1 MRGSQEYKALLA
13 KINIEKEIY
22 SQKDLYVNEELEN
35 KIQYCVEKIKKFNI
49 LVVVSFSLSL
59 VLLGVIYEF
68 FKFYNIK
75 QYIGYVVLFMM
86 LGLFVLI
93 GFEIAYRIKLKNC
106 NKQKEE
112 EGKEKE
118 EIRGKI
124 RDLNNQISSLI
135 VSIIT
140 LNEHFYELSNIKDN
154 NLLTEKWNKYTN
166 EIIMA
171 INKKYSYRV
180 TYTEYQDYLKEYEL
194 NLEKKE
200 NKNNE

>member
-75 QYIGYVVLFMM
+75 QYIVYVVLFMM

-135 VSIIT
+135 VS
-140 LNEHFYELSNIKDN
+140 LYG
-154 NLLTEKWNKYTN
+154 
-166 EIIMA
+166 
-171 INKKYSYRV
+171 RV
-180 TYTEYQDYLKEYEL
+180 L
-194 NLEKKE
+194 
-200 NKNNE
+200 

>member
-35 KIQYCVEKIKKFNI
+35 KIQYFVEKIKKFNI

-59 VLLGVIYEF
+59 VLLGVVYEF

-75 QYIGYVVLFMM
+75 QYIGYVVIFMM
-86 LGLFVLI
+86 IGLFVLI

-140 LNEHFYELSNIKDN
+140 LNEHFNELSNIKDD